1 MGNSTIDAFV
11 KAMPKELTWG
21 SNIDFEI
28 PSATMN
34 EIEWANV
41 LLRRYRSY
49 EKNSKKFR
57 LPKIKDSDIKS
68 YDMVAGTD
76 RVIDLSGIPKKETA
90 HFKAG
95 VYALQYTVKL
105 KDKAAF
111 SSYKD
116 YFGLTRAPKT

>member
-11 KAMPKELTWG
+11 KAMPKELNWG

-28 PSATMN
+28 PSDVMS

-41 LLRRYRSY
+41 LLRRYKTN
-49 EKNSKKFR
+49 EKNSKKFQ
-57 LPKIKDSDIKS
+57 LPKIKNSDIKS
-68 YDMVAGTD
+68 YDMVAGAD
-76 RVIDLSGIPKKETA
+76 SVIDLSGIPKKETP

-105 KDKAAF
+105 KGKAAF
-111 SSYKD
+111 SGYKD
-116 YFGLTRAPKT
+116 YFGLAEAP

>member
-1 MGNSTIDAFV
+1 
-11 KAMPKELTWG
+11 MPKELTWG

-28 PSATMN
+28 PSDVMN

-41 LLRRYRSY
+41 LLRRYRTS
-49 EKNSKKFR
+49 EKSGKKFK
-57 LPKIKDSDIKS
+57 LSKIKNSDIKS
-68 YDMVAGTD
+68 YDMVAGAD
-76 RVIDLSGIPKKETA
+76 SVIDLSGIPKKETS

-116 YFGLTRAPKT
+116 YFGLAEAP